1 MPEPTDPAKV
11 TVDAGGRRLVVS
23 NLDKV
28 IYPATETTKGEVLHY
43 YARIAPVL
51 LPHLAGRPVTRVR
64 FPEGVEGLNFFEK
77 NLPSGA
83 PAWLPRVTLT
93 HTSEPITY
101 PMVTGLDALTYLANL
116 ASLEFHVPQWQIGAD
131 GLPAFPDRLVV
142 DLDPGPGAGLQE
154 CSIVAL
160 LARERLRALGL
171 DPIPVT
177 SGSKG
182 MQLYAALPGSHAS
195 ADIALVART
204 LAQELTAAHPD
215 LVVWKMTT
223 SLRPGKVFFDH
234 HQPEHP
240 DFDVNRDAQPYHHG
254 AGCGAAEY
262 HLSLQRSRYRSGR
275 SMFKAGHLSF
285 PYHNRQLLRARCD
298 ADCRTSFRKQLS
310 WRNYHQYIFG
320 YRKQRAD

>member
-142 DLDPGPGAGLQE
+142 DLDPGPERGCRSAQSSPCWQGSGFGPWGWTRSPSPAGPRA
-154 CSIVAL
+154 CSCMPPS
-160 LARERLRALGL
+160 RA
-171 DPIPVT
+171 PT
-177 SGSKG
+177 RR
-182 MQLYAALPGSHAS
+182 
-195 ADIALVART
+195 RT
-204 LAQELTAAHPD
+204 LR
-215 LVVWKMTT
+215 W
-223 SLRPGKVFFDH
+223 SPGRW
-234 HQPEHP
+234 P
-240 DFDVNRDAQPYHHG
+240 
-254 AGCGAAEY
+254 
-262 HLSLQRSRYRSGR
+262 
-275 SMFKAGHLSF
+275 
-285 PYHNRQLLRARCD
+285 
-298 ADCRTSFRKQLS
+298 
-310 WRNYHQYIFG
+310 RN
-320 YRKQRAD
+320 

>member
-223 SLRPGKVFFDH
+223 SLRPGKVFFDWS
-234 HQPEHP
+234 QNVAAKTTISPYSLRGRPAPFVAAPRTWGEVQEGAVTP
-240 DFDVNRDAQPYHHG
+240 GALAQVT
-254 AGCGAAEY
+254 AAEV
-262 HLSLQRSRYRSGR
+262 LDRVERLGDLAAAALPR
-275 SMFKAGHLSF
+275 
-285 PYHNRQLLRARCD
+285 
-298 ADCRTSFRKQLS
+298 
-310 WRNYHQYIFG
+310 
-320 YRKQRAD
+320 